1 MKFSEIKKVSVIGAG
16 WLGFPLVEKLLEK
29 GYQVKA
35 STTTESKILKLREM
49 GVKAYNLNFSP
60 TIADIDQLNDLL
72 DTDAVVICIPP
83 RFRQHQLQTYHAEQI
98 KVIKDAIEDLP
109 VNKVIYT
116 SSTGIYENSNKEI
129 NENSPTSTSPKAK
142 SILLA
147 EEVLRINTDLDAT
160 ILRLGGLMGYDRIPA
175 KYVDGKKDLNYG
187 DIPVNYVFRD
197 DVIRAILHIL
207 DLNDHNAWN
216 KVFNLVAPEH
226 PPKRLVYE
234 STAKFGEYILP
245 TYINPETPPAFKI
258 INSDK
263 ITSKIGFEFLFPNPL
278 EFEYESF
285 SV

>member
-1 MKFSEIKKVSVIGAG
+1 MGFSEIKTVSVIGAG
-16 WLGFPLVEKLLEK
+16 WLGLPLIEKLLEN

-35 STTTESKILKLREM
+35 STTTESKILKLRTM

-60 TIADIDQLNDLL
+60 TCADMDQLNDLL
-72 DTDAVVICIPP
+72 ATDAVVICIPP
-83 RFRQHQLQTYHAEQI
+83 RFRQHQLQAYHAEQI
-98 KVIKDAIEDLP
+98 KVIKDAIESLP

-116 SSTGIYENSNKEI
+116 SSTGVYENSNTEI

-175 KYVDGKKDLNYG
+175 KYVNGKKNLNYG

-197 DVIRAILHIL
+197 DVIRAIISIL
-207 DLNDHNAWN
+207 DINDHNSWN

-226 PPKRLVYE
+226 PPKRLVYSE
-234 STAKFGEYILP
+234 SVKYGNFTLP
-245 TYINPETPPAFKI
+245 TFDDPNSPPPFKI

-263 ITSKIGFEFLFPNPL
+263 IKSKIGFEFSFPNPL
-278 EFEYESF
+278 DFKYDTL
-285 SV
+285 VD